1 VLTRAQRVIV
11 IEKSLAVGLGGIVS
25 TDVRM
30 ALSGLHLHGY
40 TVIGGL
46 GGRPILKSSL
56 HRLFEQAI
64 RDELEHVT
72 FLDLNWDVVNRVL
85 EREKATRRS
94 GSIAENI
101 LRDLGVAASGV
112 G

>member
-1 VLTRAQRVIV
+1 
-11 IEKSLAVGLGGIVS
+11 
-25 TDVRM
+25 M

-40 TVIGGL
+40 TVIAGL

-56 HRLFEQAI
+56 HALFGRAG

-85 EREKATRRS
+85 ERERTTRRS
-94 GSIAENI
+94 GSIAENV
-101 LRDLGVAASGV
+101 LRDVGVPTTPGV
-112 G
+112 